1 MVRHTIC
8 FKLIDNS
15 DQSKNKAK
23 EVLLSMKDN
32 VPQVR
37 DMDVYCDF
45 LGSARSFDVIL
56 NVYLDDPKA
65 LDDYQKDPYHCD
77 VVKTYMHSV
86 AEKSVAVDVF
96 VD

>member
-8 FKLIDNS
+8 FKLTDNS
-15 DQSKNKAK
+15 DEGKNKAK
-23 EVLLSMKDN
+23 EVLLSMKGN

-37 DMDVYCDF
+37 EIDVYCDF
-45 LGSARSFDVIL
+45 LGSARSYDVIL
-56 NVYLDDPKA
+56 NVYLDDEKA
-65 LDDYQKDPYHCD
+65 LDEYQKDKYHCD

-86 AEKSVAVDVF
+86 TEKSVAVDVF